1 MQRRLSKNGGTTRRC
16 PSTIRAEVHRIV
28 IHVAE
33 SLTLL
38 QFQLSQMANVLAN
51 LDFIVHNRNP
61 SPNSVKMIHAR
72 QRYQDMS
79 MRRSIDYVEAFT
91 MMSPAERVR

>member
-1 MQRRLSKNGGTTRRC
+1 
-16 PSTIRAEVHRIV
+16 
-28 IHVAE
+28 
-33 SLTLL
+33 
-38 QFQLSQMANVLAN
+38 MANVLAN